1 MHADVL
7 VWVDVDGQR
16 EFHLP
21 QQATGGGD
29 SIHGAAH
36 DVRRGGEDPQPTG
49 EADFGGNQGGL
60 GQDLT
65 GLHDVDWPQLRVS
78 LKREK
83 D

>member
-36 DVRRGGEDPQPTG
+36 DVRRGVEDPQPPG
-49 EADFGGNQGGL
+49 EADLGGNQGGL